1 MCVGVQITANRVG
14 VLRDNDTLLQN
25 NISDSVQHRK
35 DTIRRISITHQ
46 LQKLP
51 RIIIALSID

>member
-1 MCVGVQITANRVG
+1 MGVQITANGVG